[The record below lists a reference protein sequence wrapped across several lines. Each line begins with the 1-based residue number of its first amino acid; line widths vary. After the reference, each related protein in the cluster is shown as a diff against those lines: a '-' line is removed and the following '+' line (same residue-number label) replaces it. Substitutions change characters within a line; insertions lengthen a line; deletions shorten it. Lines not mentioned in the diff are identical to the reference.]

1 MGDYSDLI
9 RLDAIALGDL
19 AFSIGDYATAVDNYK
34 EALEYL
40 GYYHGDNQDFL
51 MLEAGLVVRI
61 EELEKSLDSRDRL
74 LYPES

>member
-34 EALEYL
+34 EAVT
-40 GYYHGDNQDFL
+40 G
-51 MLEAGLVVRI
+51 
-61 EELEKSLDSRDRL
+61 
-74 LYPES
+74 